1 METYERLPLWLRWIL
16 FLPLS
21 ILFSFLIVFI
31 LALLRADFEFIHSAA
46 VIISFSCGLYLF
58 APRWKIQMIYYSL
71 ILRML
76 YSTGMILLLV
86 FVLGE
91 IPDKTTIFEIF
102 RELFG
107 WVVGWIFYFKLS
119 EELL

>member
-21 ILFSFLIVFI
+21 ILFSFLIVLI
-31 LALLRADFEFIHSAA
+31 LALLRADFKFIHSAA
-46 VIISFSCGLYLF
+46 VIISFSWGLYLF
-58 APRWKIQMIYYSL
+58 APRWKTQMIYYSL

-76 YSTGMILLLV
+76 FSTGMIIFLV
-86 FVLGE
+86 FMLGE
-91 IPDKTTIFEIF
+91 MPDKTTIFEIF

-107 WVVGWIFYFKLS
+107 WIVGWIFYFKVFS
-119 EELL
+119 NEE